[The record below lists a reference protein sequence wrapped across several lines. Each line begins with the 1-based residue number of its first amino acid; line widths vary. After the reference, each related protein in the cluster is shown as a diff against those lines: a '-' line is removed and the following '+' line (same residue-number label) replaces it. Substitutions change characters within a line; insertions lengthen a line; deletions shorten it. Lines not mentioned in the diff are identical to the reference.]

1 MGVRRLSDLAIV
13 LKTNTT
19 QGGNVRTVW
28 CPYLEKLTV
37 VQLLRRKQYL
47 PDNQVGQKKKK
58 KHKIYYTGIW
68 HSATPCRTHPILGYI
83 NKLTLSTTGRERKHR
98 VMSLWKYLNQ
108 RYIQKPP
115 FSLRVPP

>member
-58 KHKIYYTGIW
+58 NTKYTIQVFGILPLLVER
-68 HSATPCRTHPILGYI
+68 TPSSDT
-83 NKLTLSTTGRERKHR
+83 
-98 VMSLWKYLNQ
+98 
-108 RYIQKPP
+108 
-115 FSLRVPP
+115 